1 MKKTVIVLVI
11 ISLLLAWSAGCST
24 KSDYQVYMEAS
35 ERTDAVARGKTEISM
50 TMQLKFN
57 KEGLPGDVSDGLEMF
72 EDMTFELRS
81 QYDRDKEESLN
92 KIFVKT
98 KDTGFDAKVY
108 TKGDVSYVITPL
120 IPKIVVID
128 GGELIHPGLAAKDLE
143 NMPALSQESLDA
155 IEKVWKSLYSD
166 DNVSALEKIV
176 LDTPEGSVKATR
188 YEMNMS
194 DEQLK
199 PAIKKTMEIAMQDS
213 AFMEGIGD
221 IMRSAMEDYA
231 RDLADGDEFT
241 IEDFSFEEALRSN
254 MDTIENST
262 IKTFTQTAFIDRDNY
277 IIEERFNMDILYHFN
292 EAGTPDAYS
301 MEMVIRN
308 WDLNRDQEIYFP
320 EVTSENS
327 MTLEK
332 FKEEN
337 SDGIN
342 MFKGET
348 D

>member
-213 AFMEGIGD
+213 AFMEGIED

-292 EAGTPDAYS
+292 EAGTPDSYS